1 MDIHR
6 LPNRD
11 VMNVSSVRG
20 IQSTMGSLILN
31 LKIHGGRLRYLWIV
45 CVLLAMTPA
54 AVSRAAKQAQPTQL
68 PGYKA
73 VPVHYGP
80 LNKMIV
86 SVSIN
91 GHPANL
97 LVDTGANQIILNA
110 DAAESFDVTPSHHGL
125 RYVGYLQINGQLC
138 PIAFVKSL
146 TAGNMN
152 FGSVSVA
159 LLTSNARSNLSS

>member
-1 MDIHR
+1 MEIHR
-6 LPNRD
+6 LPNR
-11 VMNVSSVRG
+11 VVTIVS
-20 IQSTMGSLILN
+20 
-31 LKIHGGRLRYLWIV
+31 
-45 CVLLAMTPA
+45 LLAIGAIPICGATKNAGP
-54 AVSRAAKQAQPTQL
+54 PQL
-68 PGYKA
+68 AGYKA

-80 LNKMIV
+80 LNKMIA

-97 LVDTGANQIILNA
+97 LVDTGANQIALDA